1 MKWQYKTFLLNNKN
15 YITCLILALLP
26 LICVLAIGRDY
37 IYFRTFFFLLAGYLL
52 GNKWGT
58 LSQVLFCGLL
68 LIINPS
74 WLGQS
79 SNFIEQ
85 IGFYLG
91 GIIIAYWI
99 GSYHTKSKLPI
110 VVSIIVALFFVFAIF
125 LIYQQ
130 SLKLPFYFIYPFIV
144 AFAAF
149 VYYFFRLFKKRRLV
163 FLFSSGVILS
173 YIFYFAFL
181 YLAKRNLPLFDRPF
195 ILFTSLIPGDF
206 LTLLVTA
213 FIFPQIRGYLV
224 NRNLIIVEKA
234 S

>member
-68 LIINPS
+68 LIINPT

-213 FIFPQIRGYLV
+213 FIFPQIRDFLIS
-224 NRNLIIVEKA
+224 RKLIILENI

>member
-1 MKWQYKTFLLNNKN
+1 MKQQYKAFLFNNKI

-26 LICVLAIGRDY
+26 LICVLAVGRDY
-37 IYFRTFFFLLAGYLL
+37 LYFRIFFPLLAGYLL
-52 GNKWGT
+52 GKNLAT
-58 LSQVLFCGLL
+58 LSQALFCGLL

-79 SNFIEQ
+79 NNFLEQ

-91 GIIIAYWI
+91 GIIIAYWV
-99 GSYHTKSKLPI
+99 GSHYTKGKLPI
-110 VVSIIVALFFVFAIF
+110 VMGIIIALFFVFAIF

-144 AFAAF
+144 ALAAF
-149 VYYFFRLFKKRRLV
+149 IYYFLRLFKKRKLV

-173 YIFYFAFL
+173 YIFYFTFL
-181 YLAKRNLPLFDRPF
+181 YIAKRNLAWFERPF

-206 LTLLVTA
+206 LTLLLTA
-213 FIFPQIRGYLV
+213 FIFPQIREYLL
-224 NRNLIIVEKA
+224 NRNLIVLEKT